1 MSWTT
6 TEIFNRF
13 HEQGVLVE
21 RLGPDNTVLRF
32 APIEECRAGDLV
44 FADRPKFIER
54 ILETRPAAVVTDA
67 RLAPRL
73 AEEMPELAI
82 LVSPNVKLAMA
93 LLRQTFDDRNVY
105 DSEWPRVH
113 PSAVIHASAQ
123 VADDA
128 LIGPGVVVGAEAV
141 IGSRAV
147 LMANVVIE
155 RDAKIGAESVLHP
168 GVVVCYRCEVGA
180 KVILKPG
187 CVIGS
192 EGFGFAQD
200 AQRRNYRIPH
210 MGIVVIEDRVVIGAN
225 TTIDRGTFGETR
237 VRSGTIVDALCHFG
251 HNVEIGEDCIVCA
264 QTGLSGSTRFGKRVI
279 ATGQTGTIDHVS
291 VADDVVLLHRAGL
304 PNSIKQA
311 GMYAGGPVQPL
322 DQYKRNMA
330 VMPRLHEMWERLREL
345 EKKVNGLSAEE

>member
-1 MSWTT
+1 MSWTIS
-6 TEIFNRF
+6 EIFHRF
-13 HEQGVLVE
+13 REHGVLVE
-21 RLGPDNTVLRF
+21 QLGPDNTVLRF
-32 APIEECRAGDLV
+32 APIEECQPGDLI

-54 ILETRPAAVVTDA
+54 ILLGRPAAVVTDA

-73 AEEMPELAI
+73 NEEMPELAI
-82 LVSPNVKLAMA
+82 LVAPNVKLAMA
-93 LLRQTFDDRNVY
+93 LLRQTYDDRDVY
-105 DSEWPRVH
+105 APEWPRVH
-113 PSAVIHASAQ
+113 PSAVIHESAR
-123 VADDA
+123 VAEDA
-128 LIGPGVVVGAEAV
+128 LVGPGAVVGAEAV

-147 LMANVVIE
+147 LMANVVVE
-155 RDAKIGAESVLHP
+155 RGAKIGAQSVLHP

-180 KVILKPG
+180 RVILKPG

-210 MGIVVIEDRVVIGAN
+210 TGIVVIEDRVVIGAN
-225 TTIDRGTFGETR
+225 TTIDRGTYGVTR
-237 VRSGTIVDALCHFG
+237 IKSGTIVDALCHFG

-264 QTGLSGSTRFGKRVI
+264 QSGLSGSTRFGNRVV
-279 ATGQTGTIDHVS
+279 ATGQTGTLDHVS

-304 PNSIKQA
+304 PNSIKEP
-311 GMYAGGPVQPL
+311 GMYAGGPAQPL

-345 EKKVNGLSAEE
+345 EKKVADRLPDK